1 MVKILKTI
9 TVFALTALLAA
20 GLAACGTAAS
30 AEVSRDDAINEAL
43 MHVEGAGKD
52 DVVSVE
58 EDENEYDIEIYYDG
72 VEYSFDISKK
82 DGSVLNASTEN
93 DNKGQTGDDNLP
105 SSDES
110 TIGLAA
116 AKNIALGEVSGAAEK
131 NIVKAKE
138 DYDDGRT
145 VYEIEIVYKEYEYD
159 FEIDGVS
166 GDIIEKDIESVYD

>member
-93 DNKGQTGDDNLP
+93 DNKG
-105 SSDES
+105 
-110 TIGLAA
+110 
-116 AKNIALGEVSGAAEK
+116 
-131 NIVKAKE
+131 
-138 DYDDGRT
+138 
-145 VYEIEIVYKEYEYD
+145 
-159 FEIDGVS
+159 
-166 GDIIEKDIESVYD
+166 

>member
-93 DNKGQTGDDNLP
+93 DKSNQTGDKP
-105 SSDES
+105 SSSDEN
-110 TIGLAA
+110 TIGLEA
-116 AKNIALGEVSGAAEK
+116 AKKIALGEVNGAAGK
-131 NIVKAKE
+131 DIVKAKE

-145 VYEIEIVYKEYEYD
+145 VYEIEIIFNEYEYD

-166 GDIIEKDIESVYD
+166 GDIIEKDIESIYD

>member
-93 DNKGQTGDDNLP
+93 DKSNQTGDKP
-105 SSDES
+105 SSSDEN
-110 TIGLAA
+110 TIGLEA
-116 AKNIALGEVSGAAEK
+116 AKKIALGEVNGAAGK
-131 NIVKAKE
+131 DIVKAKE

-145 VYEIEIVYKEYEYD
+145 VYEIEIVYKEYEYG
-159 FEIDGVS
+159 FEIDGIS

>member
-58 EDENEYDIEIYYDG
+58 ED
-72 VEYSFDISKK
+72 
-82 DGSVLNASTEN
+82 
-93 DNKGQTGDDNLP
+93 
-105 SSDES
+105 
-110 TIGLAA
+110 
-116 AKNIALGEVSGAAEK
+116 
-131 NIVKAKE
+131 
-138 DYDDGRT
+138 
-145 VYEIEIVYKEYEYD
+145 
-159 FEIDGVS
+159 
-166 GDIIEKDIESVYD
+166 

>member
-1 MVKILKTI
+1 MKILKTI

-93 DNKGQTGDDNLP
+93 DKSNQTGDKP
-105 SSDES
+105 SSSDEN
-110 TIGLAA
+110 TIGLEA
-116 AKNIALGEVSGAAEK
+116 AKKIALGEVNGAAGK
-131 NIVKAKE
+131 DIVKAKE

-145 VYEIEIVYKEYEYD
+145 VYEIEIIFNEYEYD

-166 GDIIEKDIESVYD
+166 GDIIEKDIESIYD